1 MLIWYGGTIWYHHHS
16 VDAQDR
22 GHRLAACPRK
32 LCSSVRRSCLRIH
45 FLHFYIKDA
54 VYALEHERE
63 RDVFVILVKD
73 TSIAFN
79 AQAAAYYPTLTY
91 GGTLPPPYPTVVVTS
106 SLS

>member
-1 MLIWYGGTIWYHHHS
+1 MSIWYGGTIR

-22 GHRLAACPRK
+22 GHRLAHVREEA
-32 LCSSVRRSCLRIH
+32 CSSVRRSCLRIH

-63 RDVFVILVKD
+63 RDVFVILVED
-73 TSIAFN
+73 TSIAFTVN